1 MNQFLKYGLV
11 LLVLGSLQILFSSC
25 LWDYDTIE
33 MEREQFPSVLELI
46 AGDFL
51 RHSPAFYYW
60 RVKDRR
66 AKLEKDPN
74 HLEWYDDLAV
84 AHSKLGE
91 QKKAIQL
98 MKQKEELEGPS
109 YKTYANLGTFYI
121 FDGDL
126 EAALKAIDQA
136 LAIDK
141 NAHFGREIYQKY
153 LVEYIL
159 SKSNKGKITLPLDA
173 TFYKHPQNY
182 YSKLSKNNFYSFLL
196 NKYKKNTKKQAE
208 KLPED
213 ALEKALVGVMGMMRF
228 ANYDSPILLE
238 VLGDLLF
245 NTGDRSAARHLASR
259 AYLKASYEV
268 EDPKTKEIYKK
279 RAAYLLFTQY
289 ANEER
294 DLLDLESLQ
303 GLLDEEIT
311 AGEAFYE
318 KIKADELSWISS
330 DKNVEELFSE
340 KYYTT
345 PTFPKRVLK
354 GVGRKEIAE
363 MRNYLDENYPVGAQ
377 LDYRLVLA
385 YDSEINYKEQELID
399 SLFERKLKLQLKK
412 EENEQQIKQDKKPIE
427 ISKPSVILWGIGGIA
442 IFLMLLFIFKK
453 TRT

>member
-1 MNQFLKYGLV
+1 MKSFLKYALV
-11 LLVLGSLQILFSSC
+11 LLVLGSVQMLFSSC

-46 AGDFL
+46 AGNFL

-60 RVKDRR
+60 RVKDRT
-66 AKLEKDPN
+66 AKLEKAPN
-74 HLEWYDDLAV
+74 HIDWYDDLAV

-98 MKQKEELEGPS
+98 MQQKEALEGPS

-121 FDGDL
+121 FDGNL

-136 LAIDK
+136 LAIDT

-173 TFYKHPQNY
+173 TFYKYPQNY
-182 YSKLSKNNFYSFLL
+182 YSELSKNNFYSFLL
-196 NKYKKNTKKQAE
+196 DKQKE
-208 KLPED
+208 RTGKQVKQLPED

-238 VLGDLLF
+238 ILGDLLF
-245 NTGDRSAARHLASR
+245 NVGNRSAARHLASR

-268 EDPKTKEIYKK
+268 EDPKTQAIYKK

-289 ANEER
+289 ANEEKE
-294 DLLDLESLQ
+294 LLDLDRLQ
-303 GLLDEEIT
+303 ELLDEEIK

-318 KIKADELSWISS
+318 AIKADELSWISTG
-330 DKNVEELFSE
+330 KNVEEAFSE
-340 KYYTT
+340 KYYTH
-345 PTFPKRVLK
+345 PILPKRTLK
-354 GVGRKEIAE
+354 GVGRKEVAE
-363 MRNYLDENYPVGAQ
+363 MRKYLKENYPLGAQ
-377 LDYRLVLA
+377 LDYRPMLA
-385 YDSEINYKEQELID
+385 YNPEVNTKEQALID
-399 SLFERKLKLQLKK
+399 SLFERKLELQLKK
-412 EENEQQIKQDKKPIE
+412 EQEEEQIRQDENSSSTNPFTM
-427 ISKPSVILWGIGGIA
+427 VWWGIGGIA
-442 IFLMLLFIFKK
+442 ILLILFFVVKK
-453 TRT
+453 KQA